1 MRGYFGIG
9 VEGLSKPMNLGSVM
23 RSAHAFGASF
33 IFTIGASYAEADGA
47 KSDTSRAPAHVP
59 LYEFAD
65 VEALRLPRDCA
76 LVGVELTED
85 AVELPSF
92 RHPQRAAYVLGAERG
107 DLSPSLMARC
117 DHMVRIPTEFC
128 VNVGVAA
135 AIVMYDRVMTLGR
148 YAPRPVRPGGPVE
161 ALPAHVFGDP
171 VFRRRRS
178 PAATDG

>member
-23 RSAHAFGASF
+23 RTAHAFGASF
-33 IFTIGASYAEADGA
+33 VFTIGATYAEAAGA
-47 KSDTSRAPAHVP
+47 KSDTSHAPAHVP
-59 LYEFAD
+59 LYDFAD
-65 VEALRLPRDCA
+65 LEAMRLPRDCA
-76 LVGVELTED
+76 LVGVELTEH

-92 RHPQRAAYVLGAERG
+92 RHPKRAAYVLGAERG
-107 DLSPSLMARC
+107 DLSPALMARC

-135 AIVMYDRVMTLGR
+135 AIVMYDRIMTLGR
-148 YAPRPVRPGGPVE
+148 YPLRPVRPGGPVE

-171 VFRRRRS
+171 VFRRRR
-178 PAATDG
+178 PVA

>member
-33 IFTIGASYAEADGA
+33 VFTIGSSYAETDGA

-59 LYEFAD
+59 FYEFENL
-65 VEALRLPRDCA
+65 EAMRLPRDCS
-76 LVGVELTED
+76 LVGVELIEG

-92 RHPQRAAYVLGAERG
+92 RHPQCAAYVLGAERG
-107 DLSPSLMARC
+107 DLSPPLIARC
-117 DHMVRIPTEFC
+117 SHMVRIPTEFC

-135 AIVMYDRVMTLGR
+135 AIVMYDRIMTLGR
-148 YAPRPVRPGGPVE
+148 YPPRPVRPGGPVE
-161 ALPAHVFGDP
+161 GLPAHVFGP
-171 VFRRRRS
+171 PRFRRS
-178 PAATDG
+178 GTVEASKE